1 MKNFLSLILIIFF
14 SNLSYAQSSISS
26 ARLQPLGSTV
36 TVTGVVTNGDEL
48 GVIRYMEDSTAG
60 IALYDLTTNN
70 YLANVNRGDSLTI
83 TGELADYNGL
93 LEVYVTGFPTI
104 HSSNNNYPIPQIMI
118 PAQIGEATESELVQI
133 DNAIFVSGGSLFSVG
148 TYDFTSGGQSGKIY
162 IRSNHPLIGLTI
174 PVGPIS
180 LIGISSQYTFSVPA
194 IDGYQIL
201 PRDTND
207 LIIPSGLIITSAVTQ
222 SNITSTGFDL
232 TWNTSDSSTTEANYA
247 VTQPLTTHINGNSYT
262 KAHTISLSGLQPATF
277 YFVECF
283 SVNGTDTA
291 FSNVGYYSTA
301 SNSTGKIR
309 PYFNHSV
316 DNSVSLGVDAQNITT
331 YFNDTIKAYMDR
343 ADSTIDICV
352 YNASDA
358 TIATAINDAY
368 NRGVNVRYIADD
380 DVVNSMLNSLN
391 PNIPVVYRD
400 PSVQGIMHNK
410 FVIIDAHSENNSWI
424 MSGSTN
430 WTNPSN
436 LFNDYNN
443 LIFIQDQALA
453 KAYTLEFNEMWSG
466 VFGSNKSDNTPHKFN
481 VNGVEIELYFS
492 PSDNTTSKINE
503 VIKNVNYS
511 LEFALLSFTR
521 DDLANNIID
530 KDSEFGVVARGI
542 IEDENTTGSE
552 FSNLYTN
559 NVNVKSHAGI
569 ANSLHHKYLITD
581 ANVAASDP
589 TLLTGSHNWSNNAEN
604 NSDENTLIIHDQTIA
619 NIYLQE
625 FTQRFNELSSTNL
638 KALENLGIDI
648 FPNPT
653 NGRFYFS
660 NHELIDKIMVYNN
673 LGELVHETSSCSSI
687 EIKKKGIYL
696 VKILNDKSEF
706 FKKIVIN

>member
-1 MKNFLSLILIIFF
+1 
-14 SNLSYAQSSISS
+14 
-26 ARLQPLGSTV
+26 
-36 TVTGVVTNGDEL
+36 
-48 GVIRYMEDSTAG
+48 
-60 IALYDLTTNN
+60 
-70 YLANVNRGDSLTI
+70 
-83 TGELADYNGL
+83 
-93 LEVYVTGFPTI
+93 
-104 HSSNNNYPIPQIMI
+104 
-118 PAQIGEATESELVQI
+118 
-133 DNAIFVSGGSLFSVG
+133 
-148 TYDFTSGGQSGKIY
+148 
-162 IRSNHPLIGLTI
+162 
-174 PVGPIS
+174 
-180 LIGISSQYTFSVPA
+180 
-194 IDGYQIL
+194 
-201 PRDTND
+201 
-207 LIIPSGLIITSAVTQ
+207 
-222 SNITSTGFDL
+222 
-232 TWNTSDSSTTEANYA
+232 
-247 VTQPLTTHINGNSYT
+247 
-262 KAHTISLSGLQPATF
+262 
-277 YFVECF
+277 
-283 SVNGTDTA
+283 
-291 FSNVGYYSTA
+291 
-301 SNSTGKIR
+301 
-309 PYFNHSV
+309 
-316 DNSVSLGVDAQNITT
+316 
-331 YFNDTIKAYMDR
+331 MDR

-466 VFGSNKSDNTPHKFN
+466 VFGSNKADNTPHKFN

-503 VIKNVNYS
+503 VINNVNYS

-648 FPNPT
+648 FPTPP